1 MKHEREEQERKD
13 ARNYLNSLGIDKDV
27 FCKTSTDNESEDL
40 HLALSRK
47 YMIFKDYSE
56 RSMLNPQHIGK

>member
-1 MKHEREEQERKD
+1 MKLEREEKDKKD
-13 ARNYLNSLGIDKDV
+13 ARNYLDSLNIDKDV
-27 FCKTSTDNESEDL
+27 FITMTDQGSEDL